1 MKKYCEMDK
10 QALEKERLTLL
21 GCYENY
27 KKMGLSLTMARG
39 NPCKEQLHL
48 SDGLFDTVNG
58 ENAYTEDGMDVRN
71 YGGLDG
77 IPEMKRLFSQI
88 FECPERDIIIGE
100 NSSLHM
106 MFDAVAQAVSMGLD
120 GERPWATLDKVK
132 FLCPSP
138 GYDRHFAVTQYFGIE
153 NICVPMTETGPDMEI
168 VEQLIKDPAVKGI
181 WCVPKYS
188 NPDGI
193 TYSDDTVRRLA
204 SMKPAAKDFR
214 IIWDNA
220 YILHHLYD
228 EPERQ
233 DKVLCLYKE
242 CQKFGTQN
250 RVLMFASFSKI
261 THPGSGVAALA
272 ASDHN
277 IELIKHRMKFQT
289 IGPDKV
295 NQLRHVRFLKDID
308 GIREHMKKHAEIIRP
323 KFRLVID
330 TLTSE
335 LKERGVGSWRDPNG
349 GYFVSYYAPNGCAK
363 RIVALCKDAGLVLT
377 PAGASYPGGYDPN
390 DSNIRIA
397 PTFPPCDEL
406 KTAME
411 LFCVAARLAAVEKYL
426 AE

>member
-1 MKKYCEMDK
+1 MKYSEMSKADLES
-10 QALEKERLTLL
+10 ALENLKKE
-21 GCYENY
+21 YENY
-27 KKMGLSLTMARG
+27 KQMGLSLTMARG
-39 NPCKEQLHL
+39 NPCKEQLDL
-48 SDGLFDTVNG
+48 SNGLYDTVDG
-58 ENAYTEDGMDVRN
+58 SNAYTEDGMDVRN

-106 MFDAVAQAVSMGLD
+106 MFDAIAQAVSMGLD
-120 GERPWATLDKVK
+120 GEQPWSTLDKVK
-132 FLCPSP
+132 FLCPAP

-153 NICVPMTETGPDMEI
+153 NITVPMTENGPDMEV
-168 VEQLIKDPAVKGI
+168 VEELIKDPAVKGI

-220 YILHHLYD
+220 YLLHHIY
-228 EPERQ
+228 EQEEKQ
-233 DKVLCLYKE
+233 EKVLCLYKE

-261 THPGSGVAALA
+261 THPGSGVAAMA

-277 IELIKHRMKFQT
+277 IELIKRRMTFQT

-295 NQLRHVRFLKDID
+295 NQLRHCRFLKDID
-308 GIREHMKKHAEIIRP
+308 GVREHMMKHAAIVRP
-323 KFRLVID
+323 KFELVLN
-330 TLTSE
+330 TLSQE
-335 LKERGVGSWRDPNG
+335 LSQVDCSWRNPKG
-349 GYFVSYYAPNGCAK
+349 GYFVSFYAPKGCAK
-363 RIVALCKDAGLVLT
+363 KIVGLCKDAGLILT
-377 PAGASYPGGYDPN
+377 PAGATYPYGNDPD

-397 PTFPPCDEL
+397 PTFPPISEL
-406 KTAME
+406 EIALK
-411 LFCVAARLAAVEKYL
+411 LFTVAVKIAAIEKIL
-426 AE
+426 

>member
-1 MKKYCEMDK
+1 MKYSEMSKSELESELEALKEEYQGYK
-10 QALEKERLTLL
+10 Q
-21 GCYENY
+21 
-27 KKMGLSLTMARG
+27 MGLSLTMARG
-39 NPCKEQLHL
+39 NPCKEQLEL
-48 SDGLFDTVNG
+48 SNGLYDTVSG
-58 ENAYTEDGMDVRN
+58 SNAYTQDGLDVRN

-77 IPEMKRLFSQI
+77 IPEMKRLFAQI

-106 MFDAVAQAVSMGLD
+106 MFDAIAQAVSMGLD
-120 GERPWATLDKVK
+120 GEQPWATLDKVK
-132 FLCPSP
+132 FLCPAP

-153 NICVPMTETGPDMEI
+153 NITVPMTENGPDMDI
-168 VEQLIKDPAVKGI
+168 VEELVKDPAVKGI

-220 YILHHLYD
+220 YLLHHIY
-228 EPERQ
+228 EQPEKQ
-233 DKVLCLYKE
+233 EKVLCLYKE

-261 THPGSGVAALA
+261 THPGSGVAAMA

-277 IELIKHRMKFQT
+277 IELIKHRMTFQT

-295 NQLRHVRFLKDID
+295 NQLRHCRFFKDID
-308 GIREHMKKHAEIIRP
+308 AVREHMMKHAAIVRP
-323 KFRLVID
+323 KFELVLN
-330 TLTSE
+330 TLKNE
-335 LKERGVGSWRDPNG
+335 LSAVDCSWRNPKG
-349 GYFVSYYAPNGCAK
+349 GYFVSFYAPKGCAK
-363 RIVALCKDAGLVLT
+363 KIVALCKDAGLILT
-377 PAGASYPGGYDPN
+377 PAGATYPYGNDPD

-397 PTFPPCDEL
+397 PTFPPITEL
-406 KTAME
+406 ETALK
-411 LFCVAARLAAVEKYL
+411 LFTVAVKIAAIEKIL
-426 AE
+426 

>member
-1 MKKYCEMDK
+1 MKYEEMSREMLT
-10 QALEKERLTLL
+10 AERDELL
-21 GCYENY
+21 SAYENY

-39 NPCKEQLHL
+39 NPCSEQLDL
-48 SDGLFDTVNG
+48 SNGLYDMVDGTQPIA
-58 ENAYTEDGMDVRN
+58 ENGMDVRN

-106 MFDAVAQAVSMGLD
+106 MFDAIAQAVSMGLD
-120 GERPWATLDKVK
+120 GEKPWATLDKVK
-132 FLCPSP
+132 FLCPAP

-153 NICVPMTETGPDMEI
+153 NIPVPMTEDGPDMDI
-168 VEQLIKDPAVKGI
+168 VEELIQDPAVKGI

-188 NPDGI
+188 NPEGI
-193 TYSDDTVRRLA
+193 TYSDTTVRRLA

-220 YILHHLYD
+220 YLLHHLY
-228 EPERQ
+228 EEEERQ

-261 THPGSGVAALA
+261 THPGSGVAAMA

-277 IELIKHRMKFQT
+277 IELIRRRMSFQT

-295 NQLRHVRFLKDID
+295 NQLRHVRFFKDID
-308 GIREHMKKHAEIIRP
+308 GVREHMKKHAKIIRP
-323 KFRLVID
+323 KFAMVVD
-330 TLTSE
+330 TLNRE
-335 LKERGVGSWRDPNG
+335 LAPRGIGRWRDPNG
-349 GYFVSYYAPNGCAK
+349 GYFVCYYAPNGCAK
-363 RIVALCKDAGLVLT
+363 RIVELCKECGLVLT
-377 PAGASYPGGYDPN
+377 PAGAPFPYGKDPD
-390 DSNIRIA
+390 DSVIRIA
-397 PTFPPCDEL
+397 PTFPPINEL
-406 KTAME
+406 ETAIN
-411 LFCVAARLAAVEKYL
+411 LFCVAARLATVEKL
-426 AE
+426 LG